1 MYLIVKKDGD
11 TILENN
17 FDEQTIHIGRHPE
30 SLVVLAD
37 GRVSRHHATLYTT
50 TENQWI
56 IEDLDSVNKTYL
68 NGEPIKKSPLKSG
81 DIIKIADYQ
90 IEISLEKKLESEDVH
105 IQPETGT
112 RAGQTETESLEDTI
126 LTTSKRQQTIIRK
139 IQDEHAPEVKLPS
152 KRIKDFVDATEMIC
166 KSNGIDEILHTL
178 LNIASRQFNPWHCWI
193 ALRNTPHG
201 PMTCHSGRK
210 RNSTIIEITKLPFR
224 EKIEEVI
231 ESGHLVL
238 VPRVAYNAGDT
249 EHLQSIMIVPVCGKG
264 GCFGV
269 IYMDNDPAHTPYDL
283 SDLDYLMLLA
293 IHTSVVLENF

>member
-1 MYLIVKKDGD
+1 MYLIVKKDGG
-11 TILENN
+11 IVLENN
-17 FDEQTIHIGRHPE
+17 FDQQTIHIGRHPE
-30 SLVVLAD
+30 SLIVLAD
-37 GRVSRHHATLYTT
+37 KRVSRHHATIYTT

-56 IEDLDSVNKTYL
+56 LEDLDSVNKTYL

-81 DIIKIADYQ
+81 DIIKIADYE
-90 IEISLEKKLESEDVH
+90 IEANLEKKLQPED
-105 IQPETGT
+105 IQPKTNAEIKQ
-112 RAGQTETESLEDTI
+112 AEAEDLEDTI
-126 LTTSKRQQTIIRK
+126 ITTSKRQQTIIRK
-139 IQDEHAPEVKLPS
+139 IQDTHAPEIKLHP

-178 LNIASRQFNPWHCWI
+178 LNIASKQFNPWHCWI
-193 ALRNTPHG
+193 ALRNAPHG

-210 RNSTIIEITKLPFR
+210 RNGTIIEITKLTFK
-224 EKIEEVI
+224 EKIEEAI

-238 VPRVAYNAGDT
+238 VPRFAYNTRDT

-269 IYMDNDPAHTPYDL
+269 IYMDNDPAHTAYDL